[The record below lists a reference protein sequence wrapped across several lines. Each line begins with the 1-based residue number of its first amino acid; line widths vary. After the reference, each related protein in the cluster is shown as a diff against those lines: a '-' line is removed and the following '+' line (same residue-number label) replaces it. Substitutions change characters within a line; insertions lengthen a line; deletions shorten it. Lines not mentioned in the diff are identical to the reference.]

1 MPSSPGNVHDNFC
14 CVIYQEISDVM
25 SEVGLYIEI
34 PALRRTAHFLRQ
46 DGRVWVVV
54 QSIVILGSVKFM

>member
-1 MPSSPGNVHDNFC
+1 MLSSPGNVHDNFC

-46 DGRVWVVV
+46 DSRVWVVV
-54 QSIVILGSVKFM
+54 H